1 MAPRYILLA
10 FLLTA
15 LTSMSLGLLLLRGL
29 KVRLHRLEHHVLS
42 YLCGAA
48 LLSLL
53 VFLLAAAHLVYKGV
67 FVAVAL
73 LSIAACVYSGAW
85 RDAGPPLPPIPR
97 RWLVLLALVYAIFGY
112 AYFIHAMAPEH
123 SPDGMTYHV
132 TIAARYYR
140 EHGFVPWTDNM
151 YANLSHGMEM
161 LFLFAY
167 AFGRHSATAMAH
179 LTLLFALPLAV
190 LCYARRFGF
199 TAAGVFAAVLVF
211 VSPVVA
217 RDGTVAYNDVAL
229 AAALF
234 GMFYLLEIWRA
245 ERQETLL
252 VCAGLL
258 AGFAFAIKYTGGFAI
273 PWAIAVVLFVS
284 RRIRPALLTAAAAA
298 LLVCPWL
305 ARNYVYTGNPVA
317 PFFNRWFPNP
327 HFYPDWERM
336 YVLQMRNYGDLK
348 GREVI
353 TEPMVVGVRTD
364 GFLGPIFLLAALGL
378 LALRYPAGR
387 WVVAAGVV
395 FAFPFTQNMG
405 ARFLIPAVPF
415 WSLAIGMALAN
426 VRGALAVLAVLHAFI
441 SWPTFTRYYCGE
453 SAWRLEPEVP
463 VRAAL
468 RLIPEEKFL
477 YDTEPAYGHAR
488 MLEDFVPPDA
498 RVFTFGSALAE
509 SYTSREVVVGY
520 NSGFGT
526 KVREALWAPLIPEMH
541 DLRTEEFRFPAR
553 MAHRLRLVQTAT
565 HDRDMWSVTE
575 LHVFAGDRELPRDPR
590 WRLRADPNPWDVQ
603 RAFDNGRLTRWR
615 SHVPLRP
622 GSYIEI
628 DFGKAEGVDR
638 VVVESTRD
646 QYEARLAVEVADEAG
661 PWVQVGTAPV
671 EIASAKIR
679 AVRHTAIDEVKRAGL
694 THLVVEVNDFRAD
707 DYRMRA
713 EQWGIEEIAERGNA
727 RLYKLK

>member
-10 FLLTA
+10 FVLTA

-29 KVRLHRLEHHVLS
+29 RLRLHRIEHQVLA

-48 LLSLL
+48 LLSLA

-67 FVAVAL
+67 LLTVAM
-73 LSIAACVYSGAW
+73 LSVAACVYTRAW
-85 RDAGPPLPPIPR
+85 RDGGAPLPPVPR
-97 RWLVLLALVYAIFGY
+97 PWLGLLAVVYAVFGY
-112 AYFIHAMAPEH
+112 AYFVHAMAPEH

-132 TIAARYYR
+132 TVAARYYR
-140 EHGFVPWTDNM
+140 EHGFVPWTYNM

-161 LFLFAY
+161 LFLFGY

-179 LTLLFALPLAV
+179 LTLLLTLPLAV

-199 TAAGVFAAVLVF
+199 TVPGVFAAVVVF

-229 AAALF
+229 AASLF
-234 GMFYLLEIWRA
+234 GTFYLLEIWRA
-245 ERQETLL
+245 ERRESLL

-258 AGFAFAIKYTGGFAI
+258 AGFAFAVKYTGGFAI
-273 PWAIAVVLFVS
+273 PWALGTVLLVS
-284 RRIRPALLTAAAAA
+284 RRLRPAMTTAAAAA

-327 HFYPDWERM
+327 HFYPDWERN

-353 TEPMVVGVRTD
+353 TEPLVVGVRTD
-364 GFLGPIFLLAALGL
+364 GFLGPIFLLAPLGL
-378 LALRYPAGR
+378 LALRYPHGR
-387 WVVAAGVV
+387 WVVAAGIV
-395 FAFPFTQNMG
+395 FAFPFTQNLG

-415 WSLAIGMALAN
+415 WSLAIGMAFAN
-426 VRGALAVLAVLHAFI
+426 TRGALAVLAVLHAFI

-453 SAWRLEPEVP
+453 SAWRLEPKVP

-477 YDTEPAYGHAR
+477 YETEPAYGHAR
-488 MLEDFVPPDA
+488 MIEDHVPSNA
-498 RVFTFGSALAE
+498 RVFAFGSALAE
-509 SYTSREVVVGY
+509 SYTSRDVVVGY
-520 NSGFGT
+520 NSGFGM

-541 DLRTEEFRFPAR
+541 DLRVQEFRFPAR
-553 MAHRLRLVQTAT
+553 MAHRLRIVQTAR
-565 HDRDMWSVTE
+565 HAADIWSVTE
-575 LHVFAGDRELPRDPR
+575 LRVFGGGRELSRDAG

-603 RAFDNGRLTRWR
+603 RAFDNARLTRWR
-615 SHVPLRP
+615 SHAPLRP
-622 GSYIEI
+622 GSYVEI
-628 DFGKAEGVDR
+628 NFGKAEGVDR
-638 VVVESTRD
+638 VVLESTRD
-646 QYEARLAVEVADEAG
+646 QYEARMSVEVAGESG
-661 PWVQVGTAPV
+661 PWVQVAAAPV
-671 EIASAKIR
+671 EIAGTKIR
-679 AVRHTAIDEVKRAGL
+679 AVRHTAIDEVKRAGI
-694 THLVVEVNDFRAD
+694 THLVVEREDFRAE
-707 DYRMRA
+707 DYHMRA
-713 EQWGIEEIAERGNA
+713 DQWGIQEIAERGNA
-727 RLYKLK
+727 RLYRLK